1 MRPKPAITLD
11 RNLQKNKTTALRNVK
26 YGVILRAVVFP
37 SENTFLHFLELQDM
51 LFSLEHVMNCSA
63 RLADGSQ

>member
-11 RNLQKNKTTALRNVK
+11 RNLLKNKTTALRNDK

-37 SENTFLHFLELQDM
+37 SENTFLHFLE
-51 LFSLEHVMNCSA
+51 F
-63 RLADGSQ
+63 